1 MKPLPFSLPALLC
14 PQPSPEGESEKLSW
28 PLHRPDRLLF
38 PLPEQEGEG
47 TQQWVEQFK
56 AIIGDAQGFVMA
68 DCGMSV
74 PQQRAALLA
83 CQESPGK
90 PAFVACLTLDEESHT
105 PDGWDGDA
113 SLVLLQSMGC
123 AAVLFTAGDKEVME
137 ELPRLFSTL
146 WEDARIPVGVI
157 LPK

>member
-14 PQPSPEGESEKLSW
+14 PQPSPEGESEDLSW

-68 DCGMSV
+68 DCGMPV

-83 CQESPGK
+83 CQERTK
-90 PAFVACLTLDEESHT
+90 RAT
-105 PDGWDGDA
+105 PP
-113 SLVLLQSMGC
+113 
-123 AAVLFTAGDKEVME
+123 TAGMGMHPWFCCEAWAVQRCS
-137 ELPRLFSTL
+137 LPPETKR
-146 WEDARIPVGVI
+146 
-157 LPK
+157 